1 MVPQMKNKI
10 GSSFIAFFFFPSGF
24 FKMQENTFIYKST
37 DRNLYPCICLKT
49 QYVNMLSETY
59 KTSKSLRDNVRA
71 SAKALQFQYVRLEEQ
86 L

>member
-1 MVPQMKNKI
+1 
-10 GSSFIAFFFFPSGF
+10 
-24 FKMQENTFIYKST
+24 
-37 DRNLYPCICLKT
+37 
-49 QYVNMLSETY
+49 MLSETY